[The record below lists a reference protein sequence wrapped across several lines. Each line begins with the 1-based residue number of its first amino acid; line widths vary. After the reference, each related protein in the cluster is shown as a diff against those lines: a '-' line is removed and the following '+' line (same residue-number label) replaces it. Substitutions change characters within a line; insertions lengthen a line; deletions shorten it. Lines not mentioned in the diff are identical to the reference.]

1 MKKQNKKT
9 KKRSLER
16 KNLSIQ
22 NNGDT
27 VVIKNR
33 STTSAGVLGAL
44 VLLICIIGAIALRD
58 AWRLPAFW
66 LLFGVIVISTVWSVV
81 GMILGKIVLD
91 SPNKTMTVYNPI
103 KKQYKF
109 EDINYVDTKTAKGN
123 DGAEVYK
130 VIVYLGKGKKSV
142 EIASYSLDQAN
153 EVASLLRG
161 MLDNGAMEYPEG
173 NEEPFDLEEKEKKPL
188 FPRLKKSSKPDE
200 KPDEKPEEETE
211 EKPDETPEEADKD
224 KEEVK
229 IDE

>member
-44 VLLICIIGAIALRD
+44 VLLICIIGAITLRD

-123 DGAEVYK
+123 DGAEVHK

-142 EIASYSLDQAN
+142 EIASYSLGQAD

-161 MLDNGAMEYPEG
+161 MLDNGAMEYSEG
-173 NEEPFDLEEKEKKPL
+173 NEEPFDFEEKEKRPL